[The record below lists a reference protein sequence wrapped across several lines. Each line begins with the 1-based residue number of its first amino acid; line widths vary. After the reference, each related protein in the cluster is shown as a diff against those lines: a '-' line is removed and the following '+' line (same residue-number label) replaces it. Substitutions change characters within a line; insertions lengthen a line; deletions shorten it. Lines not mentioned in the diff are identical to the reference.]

1 MLLFG
6 QCGGLVLSSVGSGS
20 NLLNWPKPA
29 VVVINACKI
38 CDARVLQIST
48 ASPLLG
54 LSIVAYIGGFFFF
67 FLI

>member
-38 CDARVLQIST
+38 CDARVLQILT

-54 LSIVAYIGGFFFF
+54 LSIVAYIGD
-67 FLI
+67 FLLILV